1 MKDKIK
7 DLIINGSYSIPK
19 LLLSNYKALNINES
33 ELVILIYLL
42 NEKDLEFNP
51 TKIGGDLKID
61 LTNVMVSIDSL
72 IKNNI
77 ITINSKKIDGIRK
90 DIVDLDNLYDKLL
103 YLVIN
108 EEKDTKNNETDI
120 YTTFETEFGR
130 TLAPMEYE
138 IIGSWIDTGYSK
150 ELILAALKEAVF
162 NGVSNL
168 RYIDKILYEW
178 GKSGIKTVS
187 DVEDMRKKR
196 NSKNDSD
203 DDIDM
208 DIVDWNW
215 FDDE

>member
-61 LTNVMVSIDSL
+61 LTNVMVNIDSL

-108 EEKDTKNNETDI
+108 EEKDTKNNDTDI

-162 NGVSNL
+162 NGVFKLN
-168 RYIDKILYEW
+168 YIDKILFEW
-178 GKSGIKTVS
+178 NKKGIKTSS
-187 DVEDMRKKR
+187 DIEHDKNNHKIKKEEKKELYDYNWLED
-196 NSKNDSD
+196 
-203 DDIDM
+203 
-208 DIVDWNW
+208 
-215 FDDE
+215 E